1 MTKQEYLEIQSEVLS
16 GDKQLKLFLAVNT
29 K

>member
-16 GDKQLKLFLAVNT
+16 GDKWLKLILAVNT

>member
-16 GDKQLKLFLAVNT
+16 GDIQLKPILAVNT